1 MVIKGN
7 NKTYDEECSICM
19 NTIKDKF
26 QTKCEHNF
34 CKSCLGQWLEKN
46 NSCPMCR
53 EVLIDNSNKNLTIDT
68 IIEPMII
75 PWSPRTYSTRTQEF
89 WNNIETIGFNI
100 LERTQIILNRQ
111 YDDYLTET
119 QTETNSDPN

>member
-34 CKSCLGQWLEKN
+34 CKSCLRQWLEKN
-46 NSCPMCR
+46 NSCPLCR
-53 EVLIDNSNKNLTIDT
+53 KVLIDNSNKNLTIDTT

-111 YDDYLTET
+111 TETET